1 MSGFDLPFEVTS
13 QPCTQIARHPCVPPT
28 ILAALYN
35 ICVMHGVDKFRI
47 GANPQIVQG
56 GSKKY
61 NNSFSG
67 FSQRNRRS
75 FILFRLRINC
85 PPQIVHLTLLPNR
98 KA

>member
-13 QPCTQIARHPCVPPT
+13 QTCPQIARHTCIPLT

-35 ICVMHGVDKFRI
+35 ICVMHSVDKFRI

-61 NNSFSG
+61 NNSFSR